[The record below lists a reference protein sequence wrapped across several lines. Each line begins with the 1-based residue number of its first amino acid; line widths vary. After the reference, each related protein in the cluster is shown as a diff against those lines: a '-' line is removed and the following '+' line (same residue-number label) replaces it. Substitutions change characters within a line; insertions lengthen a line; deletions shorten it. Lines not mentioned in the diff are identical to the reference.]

1 VSKEGDFMILRYFV
15 VVFSAAVVATIAA
28 LSASAIEP
36 RNAEAADT
44 VRTCGGKAIKLNA
57 REERT
62 FRLHN
67 RARAHRG
74 IRRLCV
80 SRKLT
85 EAARD
90 HSARMIRKDY
100 FGHGNIGRRLERY
113 DYNWRTCGENI
124 GGGSGRYARPSNVFK
139 RWMDSRNHRS
149 NILKKGFREI
159 GIGTY
164 TGTFKGRRGYTMYTV
179 DFGTRR

>member
-1 VSKEGDFMILRYFV
+1 MILRYFI
-15 VVFSAAVVATIAA
+15 VVFLAAVVATVAA
-28 LSASAIEP
+28 ISVSAIEP
-36 RNAEAADT
+36 RKAEAADT
-44 VRTCGGKAIKLNA
+44 VRTCGGGTIKLNS

-62 FRLHN
+62 LRLHN
-67 RARAHRG
+67 RARAKRG

-80 SRKLT
+80 NRKLT

-100 FGHGNIGRRLERY
+100 FGHGNTGRRLKNY
-113 DYNWRTCGENI
+113 DYNWRIYGENI
-124 GGGSGRYARPSNVFK
+124 GGGYGRYGRPGNVFK
-139 RWMDSRNHRS
+139 RWMNSDNHRS
-149 NILKKGFREI
+149 NILRKGFREI

-164 TGTFKGRRGYTMYTV
+164 TGTFKGHRGYTMYTV